1 MADYRFNFESLK
13 SQPEEEEE
21 PSFTI
26 TNPFFSQYNP
36 YLNLSQKEEKKEEKK
51 EELEELENNENRSE
65 VQKEKGDSEGVD
77 GKVEE
82 KIDGKNGEEEL
93 GNMNESPN
101 RIGFE
106 NVNEK
111 ENESKNENGY
121 AIGENDRVIIKIN
134 GNETKNKNE
143 NENEMNL
150 GEENL
155 IGIEDQIFQ
164 EEEMNDES
172 QQQQLSD
179 KLMINDNNNNEDQ
192 HDILN
197 GFENEIQNEDEEM
210 EDHEFQFSD
219 LESHHSDTLPAPLSP
234 GLPFLE
240 SKGTLSRSVSSTSID
255 SSVFFTKSDFEKYS
269 ISKNKSLQMKDI
281 IELVINYL
289 IFTHLQMKKPKQKKN

>member
-51 EELEELENNENRSE
+51 EELEELENNENRSGSE

-82 KIDGKNGEEEL
+82 KIDGKNGEKEL
-93 GNMNESPN
+93 GSLN

-143 NENEMNL
+143 NGNENEMNL

-172 QQQQLSD
+172 QQQLSE
-179 KLMINDNNNNEDQ
+179 KLMINDNEDQ

-197 GFENEIQNEDEEM
+197 GFGNEIQNEDEEM

-289 IFTHLQMKKPKQKKN
+289 IFTQKLK